1 MAELRWG
8 VVWVRIP
15 CAAVLGFFFSVA
27 CAGDAGLVW
36 ALLLLHSILEI
47 FSGG

>member
-1 MAELRWG
+1 MWG
-8 VVWVRIP
+8 GVGENSVRSCFGI
-15 CAAVLGFFFSVA
+15 FFSVA

-36 ALLLLHSILEI
+36 ALLLLRSILEI